1 MLYSGTEVMTGHG
14 RAEVTD
20 TGMRTQVGLI
30 AKRLGQ
36 KNVTE
41 KNPLMV
47 SVNKLAT
54 LRRLPG
60 TASGSMMPVIVYRS
74 TFLQVPLEEHMGELG
89 HRRAAS
95 VPARLPGQAGLE
107 QEPSLDRYLSNV
119 AQSLGQFWAHGIP
132 PAQWTGIG
140 NKDQPP
146 EAEEGEVHRTQD
158 DALPFAELGIR
169 SSACNEPD
177 GPSSAP
183 PCLSMASSAS
193 DPEKEEHGANLQ
205 EVLPGHLGLPEFC
218 RRPCILFSAGKCE
231 AGVGCKYCH
240 LPHHRKAKLPQAM
253 RWKLQD
259 MRAAERLEI
268 LIQILRKKEAGMPR
282 ALPSI
287 QKLIN
292 IMIEAP
298 EAANSSRACSRDL
311 KAVQAVLAKMPV
323 AALLGSSGQ
332 DAGGRTAR

>member
-1 MLYSGTEVMTGHG
+1 
-14 RAEVTD
+14 
-20 TGMRTQVGLI
+20 
-30 AKRLGQ
+30 
-36 KNVTE
+36 
-41 KNPLMV
+41 
-47 SVNKLAT
+47 
-54 LRRLPG
+54 
-60 TASGSMMPVIVYRS
+60 MPVIVYRS

-146 EAEEGEVHRTQD
+146 EAEEGEVHRTQ
-158 DALPFAELGIR
+158 
-169 SSACNEPD
+169 
-177 GPSSAP
+177 
-183 PCLSMASSAS
+183 
-193 DPEKEEHGANLQ
+193 EEHGANLQ

-292 IMIEAP
+292 IMVEAP

-311 KAVQAVLAKMPV
+311 KALQAVLAKMPV
-323 AALLGSSGQ
+323 AALLGDFFTSDIDPEVRACLQQELS
-332 DAGGRTAR
+332 DLCAECATALARSNP

>member
-1 MLYSGTEVMTGHG
+1 
-14 RAEVTD
+14 
-20 TGMRTQVGLI
+20 
-30 AKRLGQ
+30 
-36 KNVTE
+36 
-41 KNPLMV
+41 
-47 SVNKLAT
+47 
-54 LRRLPG
+54 
-60 TASGSMMPVIVYRS
+60 MMPVIVYRS

-107 QEPSLDRYLSNV
+107 QEPSVDRYLSN
-119 AQSLGQFWAHGIP
+119 A
-132 PAQWTGIG
+132 
-140 NKDQPP
+140 DQPP
-146 EAEEGEVHRTQD
+146 EAVEEGEVHQTPD
-158 DALPFAELGIR
+158 DALPSAELGIR
-169 SSACNEPD
+169 SSASNEPD

-323 AALLGSSGQ
+323 AALLGDFFTSDIDPEVRACLQQELS
-332 DAGGRTAR
+332 DLCAECATALARSNP